1 MFGVAQLQIMAQRR
15 QMSGLRLARYEL
27 VILSVATTSALFFA
41 LYVLPANFFIECT
54 GLVSSGVIKGPVTFT
69 FPDIW
74 KSYVLYLPY
83 VLGLWLGMVFPVFFF
98 FLRSIRHDVRSWKAL
113 SENARQVRQRTGQ
126 DALDEVWRLWLRRY
140 HVLKDVATHYVP
152 VLTFVAALLVLEW
165 CLFHV
170 SATSMGDASGAVA
183 MSLMLLPAL
192 LISLIV
198 FTRLYANELEQ
209 TENWLREMADQRDDP
224 ALESAASEK
233 LKELESY
240 SSSNFFWAVLGSR
253 GYVIMVAFVIANAS
267 VTNALPTIWQTV
279 TGTHSGSQI
288 TAQPTPAAPAHPS
301 RRANTH

>member
-1 MFGVAQLQIMAQRR
+1 MNLPTSPVSPVDRPVLTWPQIYLWYGTAFVLCVIGAVFHDSLFRTDIWNKWAETRAGSALIPIRPVWSDIGRASAGLVFSMFGVAQLQIMAQRR
-15 QMSGLRLARYEL
+15 QISGLCLARYEL

-152 VLTFVAALLVLEW
+152 VLTFVAALLV
-165 CLFHV
+165 
-170 SATSMGDASGAVA
+170 
-183 MSLMLLPAL
+183 
-192 LISLIV
+192 
-198 FTRLYANELEQ
+198 
-209 TENWLREMADQRDDP
+209 
-224 ALESAASEK
+224 
-233 LKELESY
+233 
-240 SSSNFFWAVLGSR
+240 
-253 GYVIMVAFVIANAS
+253 
-267 VTNALPTIWQTV
+267 
-279 TGTHSGSQI
+279 
-288 TAQPTPAAPAHPS
+288 
-301 RRANTH
+301 

>member
-1 MFGVAQLQIMAQRR
+1 
-15 QMSGLRLARYEL
+15 
-27 VILSVATTSALFFA
+27 
-41 LYVLPANFFIECT
+41 
-54 GLVSSGVIKGPVTFT
+54 
-69 FPDIW
+69 
-74 KSYVLYLPY
+74 
-83 VLGLWLGMVFPVFFF
+83 
-98 FLRSIRHDVRSWKAL
+98 
-113 SENARQVRQRTGQ
+113 
-126 DALDEVWRLWLRRY
+126 
-140 HVLKDVATHYVP
+140 
-152 VLTFVAALLVLEW
+152 
-165 CLFHV
+165 
-170 SATSMGDASGAVA
+170 MGDASGAVA

-279 TGTHSGSQI
+279 TGTRSGSQI
-288 TAQPTPAAPAHPS
+288 MAQPTPAPARPS
-301 RRANTH
+301 PHANVH